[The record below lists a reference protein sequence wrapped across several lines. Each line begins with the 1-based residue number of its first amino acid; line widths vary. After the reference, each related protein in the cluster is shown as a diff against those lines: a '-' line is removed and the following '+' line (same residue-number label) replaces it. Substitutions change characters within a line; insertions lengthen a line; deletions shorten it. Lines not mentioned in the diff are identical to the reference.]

1 MEGIEGFVYAF
12 GCLYVAGLMAMG
24 GMLLHA
30 SNKLSN
36 IVGDPIMF
44 MLQRG
49 WVQCTCC
56 GCLIQFDRATAVDDY
71 GGSGP
76 GTVCPSC
83 LIGGEKTQLL
93 FMLLGDGDRFYRV
106 LELQQR
112 GELTQGMLELEVFA
126 QLVPGYAPDREG

>member
-1 MEGIEGFVYAF
+1 MESIQLWVYAF
-12 GCLYVAGLMAMG
+12 GCLYVTGLLVMG

-30 SNKLSN
+30 SGKLSS
-36 IVGDPIMF
+36 IVGDPITF
-44 MLQRG
+44 MLKRG

-56 GCLIQFDRATAVDDY
+56 DGLVRFDRATSVDDY

-106 LELQQR
+106 LDQQQR
-112 GELTQGMLELEVFA
+112 GVLTQGMLELEVFA
-126 QLVPGYAPDREG
+126 QLVPDYTPDREG